1 MRKRYLGTA
10 GGLAALVFLAGLVA
24 GGWSLQGQQEKL
36 TVGGY
41 AVIKAY
47 HSDGTLFSTWQG
59 HNQMLSK
66 APIAACASG
75 QTSVLTGT
83 IYAGCSG
90 FTGKIYALGCE
101 GSSPTCSIGDAI
113 IATAT
118 NTFQPPSCLTS
129 FNIDTCTQWQAQTTL
144 DSQITTQ
151 ITVTLLGTFPASS
164 GLTSCTA
171 CAGSGANFPF
181 SGTFDFFSKFTTP
194 PLSPMTLNPGDRLIV
209 TITFT
214 VP

>member
-1 MRKRYLGTA
+1 MRKSY
-10 GGLAALVFLAGLVA
+10 LAAAVAVGTLVFVA
-24 GGWSLQGQQEKL
+24 GFMANGWSRQGQRENL
-36 TVGGY
+36 SVGGY
-41 AVIKAY
+41 AVIQAY
-47 HSDGTLFSTWQG
+47 HSDGTLFTTWQG
-59 HNQMLSK
+59 HNQLLSK
-66 APIAACASG
+66 GPIAACLSG

-90 FTGKIYALGCE
+90 FTGKIYAMGCE
-101 GSSPTCSIGDAI
+101 GSSATCATGDALV
-113 IATAT
+113 AAAT

-129 FNIDTCTQWQAQTTL
+129 FNFDTCNQWQAQTTF

-151 ITVTLLGTFPASS
+151 ITVTLLGTFPATS

-171 CAGSGANFPF
+171 CAGSGGNFPF
-181 SGTFDFFSKFTTP
+181 SGTFDFFGKSTTP
-194 PLSPMTLNPGDRLIV
+194 PLSPITLNPGDRLIV